1 MPPCSPAATFAGAFS
16 ATARGLVG
24 GCGLSCSHPWLEP
37 NRTPP
42 DLAPVMTGG
51 TCITWKRR
59 RSPGARQCGSSRK
72 PACTEGSLV
81 GIASTRACLAR
92 DRGAEYLHLS
102 TSYCRGPSTT
112 AMLGAPPRRHRC
124 RARGRRRPLRLS
136 SSHRRH
142 TKSMPMRMLMNAPLT
157 KIRWGPVDYAA
168 AAAAVSSA
176 LEGQRGERRAAKD
189 GKNVKGKL
197 TCGPHLTRA
206 KLAFHRVLDHK

>member
-51 TCITWKRR
+51 TCIAWKRR

-81 GIASTRACLAR
+81 GIASTWACLAR

-102 TSYCRGPSTT
+102 TSYCRCPSTT

-124 RARGRRRPLRLS
+124 RARPA
-136 SSHRRH
+136 
-142 TKSMPMRMLMNAPLT
+142 APAPSVLIAQAPHKEHAYADADERAT
-157 KIRWGPVDYAA
+157 NQDKVGPVDYSA